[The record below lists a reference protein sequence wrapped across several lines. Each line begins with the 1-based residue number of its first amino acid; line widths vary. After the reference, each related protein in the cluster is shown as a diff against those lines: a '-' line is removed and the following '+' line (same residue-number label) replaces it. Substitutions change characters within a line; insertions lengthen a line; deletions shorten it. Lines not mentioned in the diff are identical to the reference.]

1 MRIKTSTPSI
11 PHSSLHPPSLYPTNH
26 SRVSTTLIIMTRG
39 KNNARNKANKI
50 VVVGVP
56 KQRRM
61 FSSLIF
67 AILAVVFFI
76 GMECDCFSLIL
87 ASFNRNPAYY
97 GSSNKCSSFL
107 FSLNGNDIDNDDGVG
122 DDVSDDTKPVTK
134 SLLEMLSPPSSCT
147 VNQMSGT
154 ELAYIG
160 DVVFELFVRSRH
172 VWPSKRTTDLQNLVV
187 GLVRGMLRRKIQ
199 PETPRLF

>member
-1 MRIKTSTPSI
+1 ME
-11 PHSSLHPPSLYPTNH
+11 
-26 SRVSTTLIIMTRG
+26 RV
-39 KNNARNKANKI
+39 K
-50 VVVGVP
+50 VGVS

-67 AILAVVFFI
+67 AILTAVFLF

-87 ASFNRNPAYY
+87 DSVNRNPAYY
-97 GSSNKCSSFL
+97 GSSNNKCTSSIL
-107 FSLNGNDIDNDDGVG
+107 FSSNGNDIDNKDDIDNGVG
-122 DDVSDDTKPVTK
+122 VGDDTKPVKK
-134 SLLEMLSPPSSCT
+134 SLLEMLSPQSSCT

-172 VWPSKRTTDLQNLVV
+172 VWPQKRTTDLQNLVV
-187 GLVRGMLRRKIQ
+187 GLVRGMLNRKTQ
-199 PETPRLF
+199 PETPGCFDSGNRRLYILGTYLFLSSFYFLLDFVDPSSYPII

>member
-1 MRIKTSTPSI
+1 VSFHLLSPIARIEK
-11 PHSSLHPPSLYPTNH
+11 NMK
-26 SRVSTTLIIMTRG
+26 RVT
-39 KNNARNKANKI
+39 
-50 VVVGVP
+50 VGVS

-67 AILAVVFFI
+67 AILAAVFLF

-87 ASFNRNPAYY
+87 DSVNRNPAYY
-97 GSSNKCSSFL
+97 GSSNKCSSSIL
-107 FSLNGNDIDNDDGVG
+107 FSSNGNDIDNKDDVDNGVG
-122 DDVSDDTKPVTK
+122 DDTKPVTK

-187 GLVRGMLRRKIQ
+187 GLVRGTLKIKTQ
-199 PETPRLF
+199 PETPRCFDSGIRRLHILGTHLFLSSFYF

>member
-1 MRIKTSTPSI
+1 ME
-11 PHSSLHPPSLYPTNH
+11 
-26 SRVSTTLIIMTRG
+26 RV
-39 KNNARNKANKI
+39 K
-50 VVVGVP
+50 VGVS

-67 AILAVVFFI
+67 AILTAVFLF

-87 ASFNRNPAYY
+87 DSVNRNPAYY
-97 GSSNKCSSFL
+97 GSSNNKCTSSIL
-107 FSLNGNDIDNDDGVG
+107 FSSNGNDIDNKDDIDNGVG
-122 DDVSDDTKPVTK
+122 VGDDTKPVKK
-134 SLLEMLSPPSSCT
+134 SLLEMLSPQSSCT